1 MKNRKFWVSL
11 IAGIMAGIMLLTLL
25 LSVLSTTARAASSS
39 EIKSQIEELEEQQKA
54 LEEKIEALQ
63 GQQSDNVTEIR
74 AILEQKNLIDQQVG
88 LLYTQINNLNEQ
100 ISAYSVLIADKQEEL
115 DAAEKRLQE
124 LNEKNKERIRA
135 MEEDGQ
141 LSYWQVL
148 FGANSFFDFLDRLS
162 IVEEIAAADHQRL
175 KEMSE
180 AAKEVETARAEL
192 LTEREDLKKAKD
204 KMDQT
209 QAELEEKNTQAQALL
224 TELIAKGEEYE
235 ALMEQLEDE
244 QREAADELANKQVEY
259 DEAKYAEYMA
269 TATQP
274 TTQPPSYGGGG
285 GNGGAPVDTSGIT
298 WVVPCDY
305 TVVSSPY
312 GWRTHPL
319 TGEWKFH
326 NGVDL
331 WAIDCYGKPIYATR
345 SGVVSY
351 ADWYGSGGQTV
362 MIDHLDGFKSIY
374 MHLSSYAVSEG
385 DYVAAG
391 QIIGYIGTTGG
402 VTGPHLH
409 FEIRYNGATVNPM
422 EYIT

>member
-1 MKNRKFWVSL
+1 MKNKKFWVSL
-11 IAGIMAGIMLLTLL
+11 IAGIMAGLMLLTLL
-25 LSVLSTTARAASSS
+25 LSLLPTKANAASSS
-39 EIKSQIEELEEQQKA
+39 EIKSQIEELEEKQQE
-54 LEEKIEALQ
+54 LENKIEALQ

-88 LLYTQINNLNEQ
+88 LLYAQINNLNEQ

-115 DAAEKRLQE
+115 DAAEKRLKD

-180 AAKEVETARAEL
+180 AAKQVETARAEL
-192 LTEREDLKKAKD
+192 LAERDELKKAKD

-209 QAELEEKNTQAQALL
+209 QADLEQKNTQAQALL

-259 DEAKYAEYMA
+259 DDAKYAEYMA

-285 GNGGAPVDTSGIT
+285 GNGGAPVDIDGIT

-305 TVVSSPY
+305 TVVSSPW
-312 GWRTHPL
+312 GWRPHPL
-319 TGEWKFH
+319 SGEWKFH

-331 WAIDCYGKPIYATR
+331 WAPGCYGQPIYATR
-345 SGVVSY
+345 SGVVTYS
-351 ADWYGSGGQTV
+351 DWYGSGGQTV

-385 DYVAAG
+385 DFVAAG

-409 FEIRYNGATVNPM
+409 FEIRYNGETLNPM
-422 EYIT
+422 QFIT